1 MPLFADRNPSAY
13 VICIRYMYGFLQAE
27 RSIRRA
33 TRQASAPPPVIDGL
47 SHEDRMRTGRHSAS
61 ATRGD
66 SGGRELA
73 QVPMMSV
80 TPPFLETVHAALA
93 KVSPLATPDSSH
105 SFFAPGGV
113 VYNSGSGGQ
122 VTINNHW
129 HGVSN
134 DGSKTTNNY
143 NVHNGSGVWGSYIGP
158 PE

>member
-80 TPPFLETVHAALA
+80 WHLSSKLSMQRLLRYLLWPRLILLILSLHQVVWFTTVDLGD
-93 KVSPLATPDSSH
+93 K
-105 SFFAPGGV
+105 
-113 VYNSGSGGQ
+113 
-122 VTINNHW
+122 
-129 HGVSN
+129 
-134 DGSKTTNNY
+134 
-143 NVHNGSGVWGSYIGP
+143 
-158 PE
+158 